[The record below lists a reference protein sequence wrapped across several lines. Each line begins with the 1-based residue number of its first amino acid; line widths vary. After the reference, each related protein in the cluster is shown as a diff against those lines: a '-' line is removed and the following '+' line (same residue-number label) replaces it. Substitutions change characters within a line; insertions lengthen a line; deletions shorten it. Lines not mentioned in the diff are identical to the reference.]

1 MDKSKFLKIKQILSS
16 WIKNTEF
23 ENHVYVVGGCVRDM
37 LMYKEI
43 KDIDIAV
50 SIPDGGLKL
59 AQFLFDKLY
68 INHKPVL
75 YPTYG
80 TAMFVVEIDGE
91 SFELEAVQT
100 RKEKYTDP
108 TQRNPITAFGT
119 LEEDCLR
126 RDLTINSLYQ
136 NISTDEIIDIT
147 GTGISDIEDKIIR
160 TPCEPDIT
168 YDDDPLRILRC
179 VRFASR
185 YNWHIEEKT
194 FESMKRNIHRLS
206 IISKERI
213 QTELSKM
220 FTCDYPTIALK
231 LLKEIGAFYM
241 IDPVLQNVYSN
252 VDMWNH
258 VLRATDYAKEHY
270 KEDATEEL
278 MLAIFLELY
287 SHFAPTDSET
297 YHYSKDPITNFLK
310 SLKYSNAIIDSV
322 KSIIK
327 FADREAYSESIE
339 SYTLIN
345 PLSQYG
351 TSELKIVFNKPVL
364 RLIQNHCGAKDILK
378 KSLILIESYYMTT
391 DVQYEMYMFNPY
403 KDIMNEV
410 MTDDEFFTY
419 KLPITG
425 QDIMTELIIPPG
437 PAVKEK
443 LDQAY
448 VIAYQEPEIT
458 KEQLLDKLK

>member
-1 MDKSKFLKIKQILSS
+1 MDINQFSKIKKRLADWVKDS
-16 WIKNTEF
+16 EF

-37 LMYKEI
+37 ILEHPI

-50 SIPDGGLKL
+50 DIKDGGIKL
-59 AQFLFDKLY
+59 AEYLY
-68 INHKPVL
+68 YKNYIIRKPVV
-75 YPTYG
+75 YPSYG
-80 TAMFVVEIDGE
+80 TAMFIVEIDGE
-91 SFELEAVQT
+91 TLELEAVQT

-185 YNWHIEEKT
+185 YNWQIEEKT

-258 VLRATDYAKEHY
+258 VLKAVDYAKEHY

-339 SYTLIN
+339 SYTLTN
-345 PLSQYG
+345 PLSPYG
-351 TSELKIVFNKPVL
+351 NNELKIVFNKSVL
-364 RLIQNHCGAKDILK
+364 RLIQNHCGSKDILK
-378 KSLILIESYYMTT
+378 KSLILIESYSMTT
-391 DVQYEMYMFNPY
+391 DVQYDPMFNPY
-403 KDIMNEV
+403 KDIMKEV

-425 QDIMTELIIPPG
+425 QDIMTELNIPPG

-448 VIAYQEPEIT
+448 IIAYQEPEIT
-458 KEQLLDKLK
+458 KEQLLEQLK

>member
-16 WIKNTEF
+16 WIKDTKF
-23 ENHVYVVGGCVRDM
+23 ENNVYVVGGCIRDM
-37 LMYKEI
+37 LMNKEI

-168 YDDDPLRILRC
+168 YDDDPLRILRT

-185 YNWHIEEKT
+185 YNWQIEET
-194 FESMKRNIHRLS
+194 TYNSMKRNIHRLS
-206 IISKERI
+206 IVSKERI
-213 QTELSKM
+213 QAELSKM
-220 FTCDYPTIALK
+220 LTCDYPAIALQY
-231 LLKEIGAFYM
+231 LKDIGAFYM
-241 IDPVLQNVYSN
+241 IDPIFQNIYSGDELWQTMLTQILYVHQN
-252 VDMWNH
+252 YP
-258 VLRATDYAKEHY
+258 AFY
-270 KEDATEEL
+270 TEE
-278 MLAIFLELY
+278 MVLAIML
-287 SHFAPTDSET
+287 SHYHFFAPTESET
-297 YHYSKDPITNFLK
+297 YHYSKQPVVNFLK
-310 SLKYSNAIIDSV
+310 SLKYSNTVIDEV
-322 KSIIK
+322 NRIIK
-327 FADREAYSESIE
+327 YSNLEFFGDIIKSYKITKPLTYESSVDIEINDEALFIFQHLVSSEDILNKTVLLTE
-339 SYTLIN
+339 SYFATIN
-345 PLSQYG
+345 INMLNTFNAYAEIRRA
-351 TSELKIVFNKPVL
+351 SEAKP
-364 RLIQNHCGAKDILK
+364 IFFD
-378 KSLILIESYYMTT
+378 
-391 DVQYEMYMFNPY
+391 Y
-403 KDIMNEV
+403 KV
-410 MTDDEFFTY
+410 
-419 KLPITG
+419 PITG
-425 QDIMTELIIPPG
+425 NDIMQELSLSPG
-437 PAVKEK
+437 PKVKEYMDISLSLAFK
-443 LDQAY
+443 NPD
-448 VIAYQEPEIT
+448 IT
-458 KEQLLDKLK
+458 KEEILKHLKTL